1 MKQKSFHVLFFLKKN
16 KIKANGEAPISMRI
30 TVDKRF
36 CEMFIRR
43 STLVENWDQTKG
55 KLRTKD
61 KLSTEIN
68 MYIDTVRAKVQ
79 NIHRQLEADNLEI
92 SAKEIC
98 NRFCGVEEKHK
109 TLIEVFEEHNKEIKL
124 LEGKGY
130 AQKTI
135 IRFEGTVRYL
145 IEFLNKEY
153 KKSDINLKDIDLPFI
168 QKFDIF
174 LKTEKN
180 CAQNT
185 AITRLKQVKKIMRIA
200 YSNDWIQKD
209 PFATYRFKF
218 EETNVEFL
226 TQEELNSIIQKNFS
240 IERLSTVK
248 DIFLFQCFTGLAFS
262 DIEQLKPEHLVK
274 DNNGSLW
281 IRKNRQKTNNM
292 CNIPLITVA
301 KTLIDKYANYAL
313 CLEKGVLFPV
323 PTNQRM
329 NNYLKEIA
337 DSCGITKKLST
348 HVARHTAATIVFLA
362 NKVSLENVAKI
373 LGHSNIR
380 TTQHYAKVLDSS
392 IMRDIQEVDKQF
404 SL

>member
-1 MKQKSFHVLFFLKKN
+1 MKQKSFHLLFFLKKN
-16 KIKANGEAPISMRI
+16 KIKANGEAPIAVRI
-30 TVDKRF
+30 TVDRRF
-36 CEMFIRR
+36 IEMYIRR
-43 STLVENWDQTKG
+43 SAPVENWDQTKG
-55 KLRTKD
+55 KLKTKD
-61 KLSTEIN
+61 KVSTEIN
-68 MYIDTVRAKVQ
+68 LYLDTVRAKFQ
-79 NIHRQLEADNLEI
+79 NIHRQLEADNIEI
-92 SAKEIC
+92 SAKEIRD
-98 NRFCGVEEKHK
+98 RFCGVEEKQK
-109 TLIEVFEEHNKEIKL
+109 TLIEVFEEHNKNIRQL
-124 LEGKGY
+124 IGKDY
-130 AQKTI
+130 TLKTV
-135 IRFEGTVRYL
+135 IRFEGSVRYL
-145 IEFLNKEY
+145 QEFLQKEY
-153 KKSDINLKDIDLPFI
+153 KRSDINLKDIDLSFI
-168 QKFDIF
+168 QKYDTF

-185 AITRLKQVKKIMRIA
+185 AITRLKQLKKILRIA
-200 YSNDWIQKD
+200 YTNDWIQKD

-226 TQEELNSIIQKNFS
+226 TQEELNMIIQKDFS
-240 IERLSTVK
+240 VERLRVVK
-248 DIFLFQCFTGLAFS
+248 NIFLFQCFTGLAFS

-292 CNIPLITVA
+292 CNIPLITAA
-301 KTLIDKYANYAL
+301 KTLMDKYTDHPI
-313 CLEKGVLFPV
+313 CIKKGVIFPV
-323 PTNQRM
+323 PSNQRM

-392 IMRDIQEVDKQF
+392 IMRDMQSVDKQF

>member
-1 MKQKSFHVLFFLKKN
+1 MKQKSFHILFFVKKN
-16 KIKANGEAPISMRI
+16 KIKANGEAPIAFRI
-30 TVDKRF
+30 TVDKQF
-36 CEMFIRR
+36 CELYIRR
-43 STLVENWDQTKG
+43 SAPAENWDQIKG
-55 KLRTKD
+55 RLKTKD
-61 KLSTEIN
+61 KVSTEIN
-68 MYIDTVRAKVQ
+68 MYIDTVRAKLQ

-98 NRFCGVEEKHK
+98 TRFCGVEEKHK
-109 TLIEVFEEHNKEIKL
+109 TLIDVFEEHNKEIKQ

-145 IEFLNKEY
+145 KEFLKKEY
-153 KKSDINLKDIDLPFI
+153 KKPDINLKDIDLPFI
-168 QKFDIF
+168 QKFDTF

-200 YSNDWIQKD
+200 YANDWIQKD
-209 PFATYRFKF
+209 PFTTYRFKF
-218 EETNVEFL
+218 EETNIEFL
-226 TQEELNSIIQKNFS
+226 TQEELNSIIQKDFS

-262 DIEQLKPEHLVK
+262 DIEQLKSEHLVK

-292 CNIPLITVA
+292 CNIPLITAA
-301 KTLIDKYANYAL
+301 KMLIDKYANHPE
-313 CLEKGVLFPV
+313 CIEKNVLFPV

-329 NNYLKEIA
+329 NSYLKEIA

-373 LGHSNIR
+373 LGHSNVR

-392 IMRDIQEVDKQF
+392 IMRDIQEVDKKF

>member
-1 MKQKSFHVLFFLKKN
+1 MKQKSFHILFFVKKN
-16 KIKANGEAPISMRI
+16 KIKANGEAPIAFRI

-36 CEMFIRR
+36 CELYIRR
-43 STLVENWDQTKG
+43 SAPAENWDQIKG
-55 KLRTKD
+55 RLKTKD
-61 KLSTEIN
+61 KVSTEIN
-68 MYIDTVRAKVQ
+68 MYIDTVRAKLQ
-79 NIHRQLEADNLEI
+79 NIHRQLEADNIEI
-92 SAKEIC
+92 TAKEIC

-109 TLIEVFEEHNKEIKL
+109 TLIEVFEEHNKEIKQL
-124 LEGKGY
+124 QGKGY

-145 IEFLNKEY
+145 KEFLKKEY

-168 QKFDIF
+168 QKFDTF

-209 PFATYRFKF
+209 PFMTYRFKF
-218 EETNVEFL
+218 EETNIEFL
-226 TQEELNSIIQKNFS
+226 TQEELNSIIQKDFS

-262 DIEQLKPEHLVK
+262 DIEQLKSEHLVK

-281 IRKNRQKTNNM
+281 ICKNRQKTNNM
-292 CNIPLITVA
+292 CNIPLITAA
-301 KTLIDKYANYAL
+301 KMLIDKYASHPD
-313 CLEKGVLFPV
+313 CIEKGVLFPV

-329 NNYLKEIA
+329 NSYLKEIA

-348 HVARHTAATIVFLA
+348 QTARQSVVFNLL
-362 NKVSLENVAKI
+362 KFS
-373 LGHSNIR
+373 
-380 TTQHYAKVLDSS
+380 VL
-392 IMRDIQEVDKQF
+392 
-404 SL
+404 

>member
-55 KLRTKD
+55 KLKTKD

-98 NRFCGVEEKHK
+98 SRFCGVEEKQK
-109 TLIEVFEEHNKEIKL
+109 TLIEVFEEHNKEIKQ

-145 IEFLNKEY
+145 KEFLKKEY
-153 KKSDINLKDIDLPFI
+153 KKPDINLKDIDLPFI
-168 QKFDIF
+168 QKFDTF

-209 PFATYRFKF
+209 PFMTYRFKF
-218 EETNVEFL
+218 EETNIEFL
-226 TQEELNSIIQKNFS
+226 TQEELNSIIQKEFS

-262 DIEQLKPEHLVK
+262 DIEQLKSEHLLK

-292 CNIPLITVA
+292 CNIPLITAA
-301 KTLIDKYANYAL
+301 KVLIDKYANHPG
-313 CLEKGVLFPV
+313 CIEKNVLFPV

-329 NNYLKEIA
+329 NSYLKEIA
-337 DSCGITKKLST
+337 DLCGITKKLST

-373 LGHSNIR
+373 LGHSNVR

-392 IMRDIQEVDKQF
+392 IMRDMQEVDKQF
-404 SL
+404 TL

>member
-55 KLRTKD
+55 KLKTKD

-98 NRFCGVEEKHK
+98 NRFCGVEEKQK
-109 TLIEVFEEHNKEIKL
+109 TLIEVFEEHNKEIKQ

-135 IRFEGTVRYL
+135 VRFEGTVRYL
-145 IEFLNKEY
+145 QEFLKKEY
-153 KKSDINLKDIDLPFI
+153 KKLDINLKDIDLPFI

-185 AITRLKQVKKIMRIA
+185 AITRLKQVKKIMCIA

-209 PFATYRFKF
+209 PFTTYRFKF

-226 TQEELNSIIQKNFS
+226 TQEELNSIIQKEFTV
-240 IERLSTVK
+240 ERLSTVK

-262 DIEQLKPEHLVK
+262 DIEQLKFEHLVK

-301 KTLIDKYANYAL
+301 KVLIDKYADHPTCIKN
-313 CLEKGVLFPV
+313 GVLFPV
-323 PTNQRM
+323 PSNQRM
-329 NNYLKEIA
+329 NSYLKEIA
-337 DSCGITKKLST
+337 DVCGITKKLST
-348 HVARHTAATIVFLA
+348 HVARHRIYSFPLITNNLQNYFYQQVTI
-362 NKVSLENVAKI
+362 
-373 LGHSNIR
+373 
-380 TTQHYAKVLDSS
+380 
-392 IMRDIQEVDKQF
+392 
-404 SL
+404 

>member
-16 KIKANGEAPISMRI
+16 KIKANGEAPIAMRI

-43 STLVENWDQTKG
+43 SALVENWDQTKG
-55 KLRTKD
+55 KLKTKD
-61 KLSTEIN
+61 NLSTEIN

-79 NIHRQLEADNLEI
+79 NIHRQLEADNFEI

-109 TLIEVFEEHNKEIKL
+109 TLIDVFEEHNKEIKQL
-124 LEGKGY
+124 QGKGY

-145 IEFLNKEY
+145 KEFLKKEY
-153 KKSDINLKDIDLPFI
+153 KKSDINLKDVDLPFI
-168 QKFDIF
+168 QKFDTF
-174 LKTEKN
+174 LKAEKN

-209 PFATYRFKF
+209 PFMTYRFKF
-218 EETNVEFL
+218 EETNIEFL
-226 TQEELNSIIQKNFS
+226 TQEELNSIIQKDFS

-262 DIEQLKPEHLVK
+262 DIEQLKSEHLVK

-292 CNIPLITVA
+292 CNIPLITAA
-301 KTLIDKYANYAL
+301 KMLIDKYANHPE
-313 CLEKGVLFPV
+313 CIEKNVLFPV

-329 NNYLKEIA
+329 NSYLKEIA

-373 LGHSNIR
+373 LGHSNVR

-392 IMRDIQEVDKQF
+392 IMRDIQEVDKKF

>member
-55 KLRTKD
+55 KLKTKD

-68 MYIDTVRAKVQ
+68 MYIDTVRAKIQ

-98 NRFCGVEEKHK
+98 KRFCGVEEKPK
-109 TLIEVFEEHNKEIKL
+109 TLIEVFEEHNKEIKQL
-124 LEGKGY
+124 QGKGY

-135 IRFEGTVRYL
+135 VRFEGTVRYL
-145 IEFLNKEY
+145 QEFLKKEY
-153 KKSDINLKDIDLPFI
+153 KKSDINIKDIDLPFI

-209 PFATYRFKF
+209 PFTTYRFKF

-226 TQEELNSIIQKNFS
+226 TQEELNSIIQKEFTV
-240 IERLSTVK
+240 ERLSTVK
-248 DIFLFQCFTGLAFS
+248 DIFLFQCFSGLAFS
-262 DIEQLKPEHLVK
+262 DIEQLKPKHLVK

-301 KTLIDKYANYAL
+301 KALIDKYADHPACIKN
-313 CLEKGVLFPV
+313 GVLFPV
-323 PTNQRM
+323 PSNQRM
-329 NNYLKEIA
+329 NSYLKEIA
-337 DSCGITKKLST
+337 DVCGITKKLST

-373 LGHSNIR
+373 LGHSNVR

>member
-1 MKQKSFHVLFFLKKN
+1 MNQKSFHVLFFLKKN
-16 KIKANGEAPISMRI
+16 KIKANGEAPIAMRI

-36 CEMFIRR
+36 REMFVRR
-43 STLVENWDQTKG
+43 SALVENWDQTKG
-55 KLRTKD
+55 KLKTKD

-98 NRFCGVEEKHK
+98 NRFCGVEEKHR
-109 TLIEVFEEHNKEIKL
+109 TLIDVFEEHNKEIKL
-124 LEGKGY
+124 LQGKGY

-145 IEFLNKEY
+145 KEFLKKEY

-168 QKFDIF
+168 QRFDTF

-200 YSNDWIQKD
+200 YANDWIQKD
-209 PFATYRFKF
+209 PFVTYRFKF

-226 TQEELNSIIQKNFS
+226 TQEELNAIIQKDFS

-262 DIEQLKPEHLVK
+262 DIEQLKSEHLVK

-292 CNIPLITVA
+292 CNIPLITAA
-301 KTLIDKYANYAL
+301 KMLIDKYANHPE
-313 CLEKGVLFPV
+313 CIEKGVLFPV

-329 NNYLKEIA
+329 NSYLKEIA

-348 HVARHTAATIVFLA
+348 HVARH
-362 NKVSLENVAKI
+362 NKYSFPLI
-373 LGHSNIR
+373 TSNL
-380 TTQHYAKVLDSS
+380 QNNFH
-392 IMRDIQEVDKQF
+392 Q
-404 SL
+404 

>member
-1 MKQKSFHVLFFLKKN
+1 MKQKTFHILFFVKKN
-16 KIKANGEAPISMRI
+16 KIKANGEAPIAFRI
-30 TVDKRF
+30 TVDRQF
-36 CEMFIRR
+36 CELYIRR
-43 STLVENWDQTKG
+43 SAPVENWDQTKG
-55 KLRTKD
+55 RLKTKD
-61 KLSTEIN
+61 SVSTEIN
-68 MYIDTVRAKVQ
+68 MYIDTVRAKLQ
-79 NIHRQLEADNLEI
+79 NIHRQLEADNIEI
-92 SAKEIC
+92 SAVEIK

-145 IEFLNKEY
+145 KEFLKKEY
-153 KKSDINLKDIDLPFI
+153 KKPDINLKDIDLPFI
-168 QKFDIF
+168 QKFDTF
-174 LKTEKN
+174 LKTDKN

-209 PFATYRFKF
+209 PFMTYRFKF
-218 EETNVEFL
+218 EETNIEFL
-226 TQEELNSIIQKNFS
+226 TQEELNSIIQKDFS

-248 DIFLFQCFTGLAFS
+248 DIFLFQGFTGLAFS
-262 DIEQLKPEHLVK
+262 DIEQLKSEHLVK

-292 CNIPLITVA
+292 CNIPLITAA
-301 KTLIDKYANYAL
+301 KMLIDKYATHPD
-313 CLEKGVLFPV
+313 CLEKSLLFPV

-329 NNYLKEIA
+329 NSYLKEIA

-348 HVARHTAATIVFLA
+348 HTARH
-362 NKVSLENVAKI
+362 SEN
-373 LGHSNIR
+373 
-380 TTQHYAKVLDSS
+380 
-392 IMRDIQEVDKQF
+392 F
-404 SL
+404 F

>member
-1 MKQKSFHVLFFLKKN
+1 MKQKTFHILFFIKKN
-16 KIKANGEAPISMRI
+16 KVKANGEAPIAFRI
-30 TVDKRF
+30 TVDRQF
-36 CEMFIRR
+36 CELYIRR
-43 STLVENWDQTKG
+43 SAPIENWDQVKARL
-55 KLRTKD
+55 KTKD
-61 KLSTEIN
+61 SVSSEIN
-68 MYIDTVRAKVQ
+68 MYIDTVRAKLQ
-79 NIHRQLEADNLEI
+79 NIHRQLEADNIEI

-109 TLIEVFEEHNKEIKL
+109 TLIEVFEEHNKEIKQL
-124 LEGKGY
+124 QGKGY

-135 IRFEGTVRYL
+135 VRFEGTVRYL
-145 IEFLNKEY
+145 KEFLKKEY
-153 KKSDINLKDIDLPFI
+153 KKSDINLKDLDLPFI
-168 QKFDIF
+168 QKFDTF

-185 AITRLKQVKKIMRIA
+185 AITRLKQLKKIMRIA
-200 YSNDWIQKD
+200 YSNDWVTKD
-209 PFATYRFKF
+209 PFVTYRFKF

-226 TQEELNSIIQKNFS
+226 TQEELNAIIQKEF
-240 IERLSTVK
+240 IVERLGTVK

-281 IRKNRQKTNNM
+281 IRKNRQKTHNM
-292 CNIPLITVA
+292 CNIPLITAA
-301 KTLIDKYANYAL
+301 KMLIDKYANHAE
-313 CLEKGVLFPV
+313 CIEKGVLFPV

-329 NNYLKEIA
+329 NSYLKEIA
-337 DSCGITKKLST
+337 DCCGITKKLTT
-348 HVARHTAATIVFLA
+348 HMSRHTAATIVFLA

-373 LGHSNIR
+373 LGHSNVR

>member
-1 MKQKSFHVLFFLKKN
+1 MKQKSFHILFFVKKN
-16 KIKANGEAPISMRI
+16 KIKANGEAPIAFRI
-30 TVDKRF
+30 TVDKQF
-36 CEMFIRR
+36 CELYIRR
-43 STLVENWDQTKG
+43 SAPAENWDQIKG
-55 KLRTKD
+55 RLKTKD
-61 KLSTEIN
+61 KVSTEIN
-68 MYIDTVRAKVQ
+68 MYIDTVRAKLQ
-79 NIHRQLEADNLEI
+79 NIHRQLEADNI
-92 SAKEIC
+92 DITAKEIC

-109 TLIEVFEEHNKEIKL
+109 TLIEVFEEHNKEIKQL
-124 LEGKGY
+124 QGKGY

-145 IEFLNKEY
+145 KEFLKKEY
-153 KKSDINLKDIDLPFI
+153 KMSDINLKDIDLPFI
-168 QKFDIF
+168 QKFDTF

-209 PFATYRFKF
+209 PFMTYRFKF
-218 EETNVEFL
+218 EETNIEFL
-226 TQEELNSIIQKNFS
+226 TQEELNSIIQKDFS

-292 CNIPLITVA
+292 CNIPLITAA
-301 KTLIDKYANYAL
+301 KMLIDKYASHPD
-313 CLEKGVLFPV
+313 CIEKGVLFPV

-329 NNYLKEIA
+329 NSYLKEIA

-348 HVARHTAATIVFLA
+348 QTARQSVVFNLL
-362 NKVSLENVAKI
+362 KFS
-373 LGHSNIR
+373 
-380 TTQHYAKVLDSS
+380 VL
-392 IMRDIQEVDKQF
+392 
-404 SL
+404 

>member
-1 MKQKSFHVLFFLKKN
+1 MNQKSFHVLFFLKKN
-16 KIKANGEAPISMRI
+16 KIKANGEAPIAMRI

-36 CEMFIRR
+36 REMFVRR
-43 STLVENWDQTKG
+43 SALVENWDQTKG
-55 KLRTKD
+55 KLKTKD

-79 NIHRQLEADNLEI
+79 NIHRQLEADNFEI

-109 TLIEVFEEHNKEIKL
+109 TLIEVFEEHNKEIKQL
-124 LEGKGY
+124 QGKGY

-145 IEFLNKEY
+145 KEFLKKEY

-168 QKFDIF
+168 QKFDTF

-200 YSNDWIQKD
+200 YANDWIQKD
-209 PFATYRFKF
+209 PFMTYRFKF
-218 EETNVEFL
+218 EETNIEFL
-226 TQEELNSIIQKNFS
+226 TQEELNSIIQKDFS
-240 IERLSTVK
+240 IERLSIVK

-262 DIEQLKPEHLVK
+262 DIEQLKSEHLVK

-292 CNIPLITVA
+292 CNIPLITAA
-301 KTLIDKYANYAL
+301 KMLLDKYVNHPD
-313 CLEKGVLFPV
+313 CLEKNVLFPV

-329 NNYLKEIA
+329 NSYLKEIA

-373 LGHSNIR
+373 LGHSNVR

-392 IMRDIQEVDKQF
+392 IMRDIQEVDKKF

>member
-1 MKQKSFHVLFFLKKN
+1 MNQKSFHVLFFLKKN
-16 KIKANGEAPISMRI
+16 KIKANGEAPIAMRI

-36 CEMFIRR
+36 REMFVRR
-43 STLVENWDQTKG
+43 SALVENWDQTKG
-55 KLRTKD
+55 KLKTKD

-68 MYIDTVRAKVQ
+68 MYIDTVRAKIQ

-109 TLIEVFEEHNKEIKL
+109 TLLEVFEEHNKEIKL
-124 LEGKGY
+124 LQGKGY

-145 IEFLNKEY
+145 KEFLKKEY

-168 QKFDIF
+168 QKFDTF

-209 PFATYRFKF
+209 PFMTYRFKF
-218 EETNVEFL
+218 EETNIEFL
-226 TQEELNSIIQKNFS
+226 TQEELNSIIQKDFF

-262 DIEQLKPEHLVK
+262 DIEQLKSEHLVK

-292 CNIPLITVA
+292 CNIPLITAA
-301 KTLIDKYANYAL
+301 KMLIDKYANHPD
-313 CLEKGVLFPV
+313 CIEKNVLFPV

-329 NNYLKEIA
+329 NSYLKE
-337 DSCGITKKLST
+337 
-348 HVARHTAATIVFLA
+348 TAAI
-362 NKVSLENVAKI
+362 
-373 LGHSNIR
+373 
-380 TTQHYAKVLDSS
+380 
-392 IMRDIQEVDKQF
+392 
-404 SL
+404 

>member
-16 KIKANGEAPISMRI
+16 KIKANGEAPIAMRI

-43 STLVENWDQTKG
+43 SAPVENWDQTKG
-55 KLRTKD
+55 KLKTKD
-61 KLSTEIN
+61 RVSTEIN
-68 MYIDTVRAKVQ
+68 LYIDTVRAKLQ
-79 NIHRQLEADNLEI
+79 NIHRQLEADNIEI
-92 SAKEIC
+92 SAMEIR

-109 TLIEVFEEHNKEIKL
+109 TLIEVFEDHNREIKQL
-124 LEGKGY
+124 QGKGY

-145 IEFLNKEY
+145 QEFLKQEY

-185 AITRLKQVKKIMRIA
+185 AITRLKQLKKIMRIA

-209 PFATYRFKF
+209 PFMTYRFKF
-218 EETNVEFL
+218 EETNIEFL
-226 TQEELNSIIQKNFS
+226 TQEELNSIIQKDFS

-248 DIFLFQCFTGLAFS
+248 DIFLFQCFSGLAFS

-292 CNIPLITVA
+292 CNIPLITAA
-301 KTLIDKYANYAL
+301 KMLIDKYANHPV
-313 CLEKGVLFPV
+313 CIEKRVLFPV

-329 NNYLKEIA
+329 NSYLKEIA

-373 LGHSNIR
+373 LGHSNVR

-392 IMRDIQEVDKQF
+392 IMRDIQEVDKKF

>member
-1 MKQKSFHVLFFLKKN
+1 MKQKSFHLLFFLKKN
-16 KIKANGEAPISMRI
+16 KIKANGEAPIALRI
-30 TVDKRF
+30 TVDRRF
-36 CEMFIRR
+36 CEMYIRR
-43 STLVENWDQTKG
+43 SAPVENWDQTKG
-55 KLRTKD
+55 KLKTKD
-61 KLSTEIN
+61 KVSTEIN
-68 MYIDTVRAKVQ
+68 LYLDTVRAKFQ
-79 NIHRQLEADNLEI
+79 NIHRQLEADNIEI
-92 SAKEIC
+92 SAMEIR
-98 NRFCGVEEKHK
+98 NRFCGVDAKQK
-109 TLIEVFEEHNKEIKL
+109 SLIQVFEEHNKEIKQL
-124 LEGKGY
+124 QGKGY

-145 IEFLNKEY
+145 LEFLKKEY
-153 KKSDINLKDIDLPFI
+153 KRSDINLKDIDLPFI
-168 QKFDIF
+168 QKFDTF

-185 AITRLKQVKKIMRIA
+185 AVTRLKQLKKIMRIA

-209 PFATYRFKF
+209 PFVTYRFKF

-226 TQEELNSIIQKNFS
+226 TQEELNAIIQKDFT

-248 DIFLFQCFTGLAFS
+248 DIFLFQCFSGLAFS

-292 CNIPLITVA
+292 CNIPLISAA
-301 KTLIDKYANYAL
+301 KMLIDKYSNHAE
-313 CLEKGVLFPV
+313 CIEKNVLFPV

-329 NNYLKEIA
+329 NSYLKEIA

-373 LGHSNIR
+373 LGHSNVR

-392 IMRDIQEVDKQF
+392 IMRDIQEVDKKF

>member
-1 MKQKSFHVLFFLKKN
+1 MKQKSFHLLFFLKKN
-16 KIKANGEAPISMRI
+16 KIKANGEAPIALRI
-30 TVDKRF
+30 TVDRRF
-36 CEMFIRR
+36 CEMYIRR
-43 STLVENWDQTKG
+43 SAPVENWDQTKG
-55 KLRTKD
+55 KLKTKD
-61 KLSTEIN
+61 KVSTEIN
-68 MYIDTVRAKVQ
+68 LYLDTVRAKLQ

-92 SAKEIC
+92 SAEAIR
-98 NRFCGVEEKHK
+98 NRFYGVDEKQK
-109 TLIEVFEEHNKEIKL
+109 TLIQVFKEHNKEIKQL
-124 LEGKGY
+124 QGKGY

-145 IEFLNKEY
+145 LEFLKKEY

-168 QKFDIF
+168 QKFDTF

-185 AITRLKQVKKIMRIA
+185 AITRLKQLKKIMRIA

-209 PFATYRFKF
+209 PFTTYRFKF

-226 TQEELNSIIQKNFS
+226 TQEELNAIIQKDFT

-248 DIFLFQCFTGLAFS
+248 DIFLFQCFSGLAFS

-292 CNIPLITVA
+292 CNIPLISAA
-301 KTLIDKYANYAL
+301 KMLIDKYVNHPV
-313 CLEKGVLFPV
+313 CIEKGVLFPV
-323 PTNQRM
+323 PSNQRM
-329 NNYLKEIA
+329 NSYLKEIA
-337 DSCGITKKLST
+337 DSCGITKKLTT

-392 IMRDIQEVDKQF
+392 IMRDIQNVDKQF

>member
-1 MKQKSFHVLFFLKKN
+1 MNQKSFHVLFFLKKN
-16 KIKANGEAPISMRI
+16 KIKANGEAPIAMRI

-36 CEMFIRR
+36 CEMFVRR
-43 STLVENWDQTKG
+43 SALVENWDQTKG
-55 KLRTKD
+55 KLKTKD

-68 MYIDTVRAKVQ
+68 MYIDTVRAKIQ

-109 TLIEVFEEHNKEIKL
+109 TLIDVFEEHNKEIKQL
-124 LEGKGY
+124 QGKGY

-145 IEFLNKEY
+145 KEFLKKEY
-153 KKSDINLKDIDLPFI
+153 KMSDINLKDIDLPFI
-168 QKFDIF
+168 QKFNTF

-209 PFATYRFKF
+209 PFMTYRFKF
-218 EETNVEFL
+218 EETNIEFL
-226 TQEELNSIIQKNFS
+226 TQEELNSIIQKDFS
-240 IERLSTVK
+240 IERLSTIK

-262 DIEQLKPEHLVK
+262 DIEQLKSEHLVK

-292 CNIPLITVA
+292 CNIPLITAA
-301 KTLIDKYANYAL
+301 KMLIDKYANHPD
-313 CLEKGVLFPV
+313 CIEKNVLFPV

-329 NNYLKEIA
+329 NSYLKEIA

-348 HVARHTAATIVFLA
+348 HIGRHRNYSCQLKT
-362 NKVSLENVAKI
+362 NKL
-373 LGHSNIR
+373 
-380 TTQHYAKVLDSS
+380 Q
-392 IMRDIQEVDKQF
+392 
-404 SL
+404 

>member
-1 MKQKSFHVLFFLKKN
+1 MRQKTFHVLFFLKKN

-55 KLRTKD
+55 KLKTKD

-79 NIHRQLEADNLEI
+79 NIHRQLEADNIEI
-92 SAKEIC
+92 SAIEIK
-98 NRFCGVEEKHK
+98 NRFCGVEEKQK

-135 IRFEGTVRYL
+135 IRFEGTARYL
-145 IEFLNKEY
+145 QEFLKKEY
-153 KKSDINLKDIDLPFI
+153 RKPDINLKDIDLPFI
-168 QKFDIF
+168 QKFDTF

-209 PFATYRFKF
+209 PFTTYRFKF

-226 TQEELNSIIQKNFS
+226 TQEELNAIIQKDFS

-301 KTLIDKYANYAL
+301 KMLIDKYANHSL
-313 CLEKGVLFPV
+313 CIEKGVLFPV

-337 DSCGITKKLST
+337 DSCGIIKKLST
-348 HVARHTAATIVFLA
+348 HVARH
-362 NKVSLENVAKI
+362 NKYPFQL
-373 LGHSNIR
+373 
-380 TTQHYAKVLDSS
+380 TTSTLQNNFH
-392 IMRDIQEVDKQF
+392 Q
-404 SL
+404 